1 MELFKLMPWRRATSS
16 SKRIYETRGVSG
28 SRWLIIYFYIG
39 LLILSGALQRP
50 IGGDNLEGAMTDV
63 VTVEDNARMA
73 ILGLVFYTVTGL
85 LFVKFYRR
93 INVATDAVPL
103 LFVCLLA
110 LLSAV
115 WSPTPGA
122 TISKSAGLIGCT
134 LFSLL
139 SFAIFSPKEIIG
151 FLLRF
156 FIVFV
161 LFNFLLS
168 LALPDYAYHD
178 SSDFYS
184 IHAGLLKATYNHKNS
199 FARVL
204 SLGLIILVTC
214 RSLSVRSS
222 YLHWIT
228 VGIGFFLLTQTGS
241 AKTFISV
248 PLAILIAYVLG
259 KTSRGGGRAALVA
272 IAVIAWL
279 VFSISGLIDE
289 IFSIV
294 LQGLERDPTLS
305 ARTLIWAV
313 AISTG
318 LENPILGGGYGGGAW
333 AGGVGNAIF
342 QATGFDPGHSHN
354 GFIQTFVELGLVGLI
369 AVTYFLIRVIVRIFE
384 LSSRNNLEQ
393 YRLLVA
399 WMVLF
404 LTNNFAGS
412 FMVQANDIYW
422 FQMIFSAFLIRSF
435 SKRVV

>member
-1 MELFKLMPWRRATSS
+1 
-16 SKRIYETRGVSG
+16 
-28 SRWLIIYFYIG
+28 
-39 LLILSGALQRP
+39 
-50 IGGDNLEGAMTDV
+50 MTDV
-63 VTVEDNARMA
+63 VTVEDNSGMA
-73 ILGLVFYTVTGL
+73 ILGLVFYMVTGL

-93 INVATDAVPL
+93 VNLVADVVPL
-103 LFVCLLA
+103 LFVCGLA
-110 LLSAV
+110 LLSAI

-134 LFSLL
+134 LFSIF

-156 FIVFV
+156 FIFFV
-161 LFNFLLS
+161 LFNFFLS
-168 LALPDYAYHD
+168 LAFPDYAYHD
-178 SSDFYS
+178 SGDFYS

-214 RSLSVRSS
+214 RSLSVRSA

-272 IAVIAWL
+272 IVVVAWL

-289 IFSIV
+289 IFSMV

-313 AISTG
+313 AISSG

-354 GFIQTFVELGLVGLI
+354 GFIQTFVELGVVGLI
-369 AVTYFLIRVIVRIFE
+369 AVTYFLAKIVVRVFQ
-384 LSSRNNLEQ
+384 LSSRNSPEQ

-422 FQMIFSAFLIRSF
+422 FQMIFSAFLIKSISR
-435 SKRVV
+435 KMV